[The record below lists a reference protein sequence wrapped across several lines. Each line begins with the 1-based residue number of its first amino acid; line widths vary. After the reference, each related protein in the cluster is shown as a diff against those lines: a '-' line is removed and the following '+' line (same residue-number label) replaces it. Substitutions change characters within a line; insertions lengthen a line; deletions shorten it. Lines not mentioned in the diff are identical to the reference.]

1 VKEPI
6 EVIRQAL
13 PDSVV
18 VVVTSLNIIFV
29 GYDFGFKYAS
39 VNKTDNKSFY
49 GAEITMDGEPF
60 ILNTDIIKE

>member
-13 PDSVV
+13 PDNVV
-18 VVVTSLNIIFV
+18 VVVTSLNIILV

-39 VNKTDNKSFY
+39 GVKNGSAKT
-49 GAEITMDGEPF
+49 
-60 ILNTDIIKE
+60 IIKVFAK